1 MDIFEYAM
9 QMERDGEAYYRDLA
23 AKCNLEGLKRILTML
38 ADDEAV
44 HYHVFKNLKDHSTT
58 KLQGSTVV
66 KDAKN
71 IFAEMK
77 DKETPFN
84 LAGSEIDLYK
94 KAVEIENKS
103 EDFYREKADEVE
115 SEDAKRLLLEIAEEE
130 KNHAFL
136 LEHMV
141 AFLARP
147 QTWLENAEFHH
158 LDEY

>member
-9 QMERDGEAYYRDLA
+9 QMEKDGEAYYRDLA
-23 AKCNLEGLKRILTML
+23 AKCSMSGLEKILTML
-38 ADDEAV
+38 ADDESV
-44 HYHVFKNLKDHSTT
+44 HYNVFKNLKDHSAT

-71 IFAEMK
+71 VFAEMK
-77 DKETPFN
+77 DKETGFN
-84 LAGSEIDLYK
+84 LEGSEIDLYK
-94 KAVEIENKS
+94 KAIEIENKS

-115 SEDAKRLLLEIAEEE
+115 SEEAKRLLLEIAEEE
-130 KNHAFL
+130 RNHAFL
-136 LEHMV
+136 LENMV

>member
-9 QMERDGEAYYRDLA
+9 QMEKDGEAYYRDLA
-23 AKCNLEGLKRILTML
+23 AKCNLAGLKKILTML
-38 ADDEAV
+38 ADDETV
-44 HYHVFKNLKDHSTT
+44 HYKIFKNLKDHTTT
-58 KLQGSTVV
+58 KLEGSTVL

-71 IFAEMK
+71 IFTEMR
-77 DKETPFN
+77 DKETQFN
-84 LAGSEIDLYK
+84 LVGSEIDLYK
-94 KAVEIENKS
+94 RAIEIENKS
-103 EDFYREKADEVE
+103 EEFYREKADEVE
-115 SEDAKRLLLEIAEEE
+115 SEDAKRLFLEIAEEE

-136 LEHMV
+136 LENMV